1 MKGRP
6 VSGYE
11 STPDTIPV
19 HLKCKSHE
27 GKDPCCF
34 FFFPLKGAPS
44 ALEIKA
50 SQ

>member
-1 MKGRP
+1 MKGLS
-6 VSGYE
+6 VSGYK
-11 STPDTIPV
+11 STQDTIPV

-27 GKDPCCF
+27 GKDPCLF
-34 FFFPLKGAPS
+34 FFFSLKGTPS